1 MESIPSGFLR
11 MTSVLWVITI
21 QLWGDI
27 FEPPITPASLYTRC
41 NRSNGQ
47 LNVPF
52 NLPLPSPDLWEWRKS
67 CLPYLHLKGA
77 LNDVLQNK
85 IPLWSDSTRSG
96 ALVLCSGIIGTFL
109 PRDAVS
115 IPPSKSPSRS
125 YREVRRVL
133 NASFILVSGLISTLD
148 GEYLA
153 RKHTGRTDTSG
164 IVVVPLLIMFGTVRR
179 RRFRFVV
186 GSLPVIF

>member
-1 MESIPSGFLR
+1 MNRVFVSDMKSIPSSFLR
-11 MTSVLWVITI
+11 ITSVLWVITI

-27 FEPPITPASLYTRC
+27 FEPPITPASLSIYTGC

-47 LNVPF
+47 MF
-52 NLPLPSPDLWEWRKS
+52 RSIFHFRHPDLWEWRKS

-115 IPPSKSPSRS
+115 IPPSMANTEPESKQAGP
-125 YREVRRVL
+125 
-133 NASFILVSGLISTLD
+133 TLQ
-148 GEYLA
+148 E
-153 RKHTGRTDTSG
+153 SQW
-164 IVVVPLLIMFGTVRR
+164 
-179 RRFRFVV
+179 FRC
-186 GSLPVIF
+186 

>member
-1 MESIPSGFLR
+1 MKSIPSSFLR
-11 MTSVLWVITI
+11 ITSVLWVITI
-21 QLWGDI
+21 QLWGEI
-27 FEPPITPASLYTRC
+27 FEPPITPASLSIYTGC

-47 LNVPF
+47 MF
-52 NLPLPSPDLWEWRKS
+52 RSIFHFRHPDLWEWRKS

-77 LNDVLQNK
+77 LNDILQNK

-133 NASFILVSGLISTLD
+133 NASFIFVSGLISTLD
-148 GEYLA
+148 GEY
-153 RKHTGRTDTSG
+153 
-164 IVVVPLLIMFGTVRR
+164 
-179 RRFRFVV
+179 
-186 GSLPVIF
+186 